1 MSMDELDIII
11 DSGQQS
17 DEKRPRR
24 AKNTPK
30 ITHQSRFRWGWL
42 IVLTIVVIALILGAK
57 LSQQNRVQPTAGE
70 PAPTFSLTTFEGK
83 IISLESLRGKIVIV
97 NFWASWCPP
106 CHDEAPEL
114 KAIAEDYAG
123 QNVVVVG
130 VNWLDT
136 ESEALAF
143 MAQYELTYPS
153 GPDMGEKI
161 AQSYH
166 IAAAPENYVID
177 RDGIVADVVLGPVSY
192 DHLAEVLDG
201 LIAAGGAS

>member
-1 MSMDELDIII
+1 MDELEIIQ
-11 DSGQQS
+11 DSG
-17 DEKRPRR
+17 EKPLYPDQK
-24 AKNTPK
+24 ASMAP
-30 ITHQSRFRWGWL
+30 HQSRFRWGWM
-42 IVLTIVVIALILGAK
+42 IVLTIVVIALILGAQ
-57 LSQQNRVQPTAGE
+57 LSQQNRVQPQAGE
-70 PAPTFSLTTFEGK
+70 TAPSFNLTTFEGEA
-83 IISLESLRGKIVIV
+83 ISLESLRGKIVIV

-114 KAIAEDYAG
+114 QAIAEDYAN

-136 ESEALAF
+136 EREALAF
-143 MAQYELTYPS
+143 MAQYGLTYPS
-153 GPDMGEKI
+153 GPDMGERI

-177 RDGIVADVVLGPVSY
+177 RNGIVADVVLGPVTY